1 MKEYYLD
8 WLLRKLEELY
18 IRSQNHELI
27 SLTYGEIITYI
38 NNEALALC
46 THDMKLNNKIRYE
59 KKETRRELGSLYA
72 QWKNRSSFCLIKRQ
86 KKLKKKKTRLEN
98 IITIFGD
105 PIKKRNTKGKS
116 LKEIPKKNI

>member
-1 MKEYYLD
+1 LKEYYLD

-72 QWKNRSSFCLIKRQ
+72 Q
-86 KKLKKKKTRLEN
+86 
-98 IITIFGD
+98 
-105 PIKKRNTKGKS
+105 
-116 LKEIPKKNI
+116 